1 MHLVTA
7 RSKSEM
13 LKILKRQSVLDVN
26 LSAEI

>member
-1 MHLVTA
+1 MHQVTV